1 MSSAQRPGLGAGYD
15 PLAAILDAPPRPA
28 VEPDTN
34 PEPAPKKGMAP
45 PVGGETESH
54 CAITATPSRRH
65 PAIPSPPEVRQ
76 ARHKLTTYLPRSLYE
91 WVAGEVEEAQQEGY
105 AASIADVVRTALE
118 QLRASD
124 QENLRR
130 RLRGQ

>member
-15 PLAAILDAPPRPA
+15 PLAAILDAPPVPA
-28 VEPDTN
+28 VEPDPN
-34 PEPAPKKGMAP
+34 PEPAPRGMAST
-45 PVGGETESH
+45 VGERTKSQR
-54 CAITATPSRRH
+54 AITTAPSRQH
-65 PAIPSPPEVRQ
+65 PAIAPPPEVRR

-91 WVAGEVEEAQQEGY
+91 WVAGEVEEAQHEGY

-118 QLRASD
+118 RLRASD
-124 QENLRR
+124 QEELRR